1 MRDSRVNMQIIGE
14 EEDANPSDD
23 SVTVID
29 IVDAH
34 RLKEIE
40 LDKKGWTAYIKGI
53 KYAFCLLGFH
63 RILKES

>member
-1 MRDSRVNMQIIGE
+1 MINDAYLTTHIEEGE
-14 EEDANPSDD
+14 DTGAPDEG

-40 LDKKGWTAYIKGI
+40 LDKKAWTAYIKGRFFSTSRS
-53 KYAFCLLGFH
+53 Y
-63 RILKES
+63 

>member
-1 MRDSRVNMQIIGE
+1 MLTCYAIANDDDDGGAGGGE
-14 EEDANPSDD
+14 D

-40 LDKKGWTAYIKGI
+40 LDKKGFTAYIKGI
-53 KYAFCLLGFH
+53 KYSFC
-63 RILKES
+63 